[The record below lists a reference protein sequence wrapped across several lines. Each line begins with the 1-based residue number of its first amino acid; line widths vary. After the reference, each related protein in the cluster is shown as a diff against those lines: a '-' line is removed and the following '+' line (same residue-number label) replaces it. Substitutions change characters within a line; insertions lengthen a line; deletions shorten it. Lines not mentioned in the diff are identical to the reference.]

1 MLFDKNKEKNI
12 NTTLSDIVRGM
23 LHSVN
28 CSQEI
33 LDQHYNR
40 IIEKY
45 FNSDGTPK
53 TKSFNVDSEKC
64 VEIPL
69 ITLINPSALALKEI
83 DLEMS
88 LHIDQV
94 NVKKEVC
101 SNLSDILDRGSFNVS
116 VVPSNKSND
125 KQSDMVDISMKFRT
139 IDPPEGVSRLLDEFI
154 KKISPKYCEPNKE

>member
-1 MLFDKNKEKNI
+1 MFDKNKEKNI
-12 NTTLSDIVRGM
+12 HTTLSDIVRGM

-40 IIEKY
+40 IIERY
-45 FNSDGTPK
+45 FNSDGTPI
-53 TKSFNVDSEKC
+53 TKSFNIDSEKC
-64 VEIPL
+64 VDIPL

-94 NVKKEVC
+94 NVKKDVC
-101 SNLSDILDRGSFNVS
+101 SNLADILDRGSFNVS
-116 VVPSNKSND
+116 VVPTNKPND
-125 KQSDMVDISMKFRT
+125 KQSDMVDISMKFRA
-139 IDPPEGVSRLLDEFI
+139 IDAPEGVSKFLDEFI
-154 KKISPKYCEPNKE
+154 KKINPRHCEPNKD

>member
-1 MLFDKNKEKNI
+1 MIFDKNKEKNV
-12 NTTLSDIVRGM
+12 NATLSDIVRGM

-33 LDQHYNR
+33 LDQHFNK

-45 FNSDGTPK
+45 FNSDGTPI
-53 TKSFNVDSEKC
+53 TKSFNVDSERC

-94 NVKKEVC
+94 NVKKHIC
-101 SNLSDILDRGSFNVS
+101 SNLADILDRGSFNVS

-125 KQSDMVDISMKFRT
+125 KQSDMVDISMKFRA
-139 IDPPEGVSRLLDEFI
+139 IEPSEGVSRFLDEFI
-154 KKISPKYCEPNKE
+154 KKISPRHCEPNKD